1 MLAIDPHFQG
11 YANPWFSVQAVACTE
26 IISFPYTPSDLDPA
40 GPRISLNHPQIA
52 HVRKTV
58 PFGTARFH
66 TVCKRVRRP
75 CDPALRAGAGGGL
88 RLLPVW
94 IVRAAVGQV
103 DERVFAPKGHNIGAG
118 RRRLKRR
125 VEANEAAPRGAKGFR
140 NP

>member
-1 MLAIDPHFQG
+1 MLFRDTENPAENWFLAPGFLRLSGWRSAI
-11 YANPWFSVQAVACTE
+11 
-26 IISFPYTPSDLDPA
+26 
-40 GPRISLNHPQIA
+40 
-52 HVRKTV
+52 RKTV
-58 PFGTARFH
+58 PFRTPGFGPCA
-66 TVCKRVRRP
+66 KRVGRP
-75 CDPALRAGAGGGL
+75 RAPALRARAGGGL